1 MIPASLR
8 TPSRFRRVLTVGVVG
23 AAMGLSLLLSACG
36 TTSFDTYAPVLRIR
50 PPEAPDRS
58 NTAAKLQL
66 PIRHDGATPA

>member
-1 MIPASLR
+1 MRNKLVLLASSTRLA
-8 TPSRFRRVLTVGVVG
+8 LAGVI
-23 AAMGLSLLLSACG
+23 LSLALSACG